1 MTADEK
7 GTGVRDSSVDVV
19 EEKCE
24 LDVSRDCNGDNVNTN
39 ANANANGNAKD
50 DGDGSYVFVS
60 GEDVLG
66 HDHATDLNGS
76 SVSSPEIAETEFPT
90 VKSDPPSLDHDNE
103 AVAVEDL
110 NGPAVGV
117 KSVPIEL
124 DHKGDDKVDSVQDC
138 QVDGSHDDTEP
149 ESVQTEGEPIM
160 PIGEPPVAVPNVA
173 ESERDQTV
181 GETNLTLATDEKEN
195 QNQDFVSTGAHI
207 TRSDFANENE
217 QKELA
222 GEFPLGC
229 SPKAN
234 VIDSEQNL
242 QMAPSP
248 LVLDVKAQEAEA
260 AHEVEQ
266 AEVADGHASDKDEDG
281 LPVTHVQ
288 DRGGESGNVSD
299 SVDLHQDIDKTIFN
313 DAAETSTVSVTEG
326 GSSPIANDDDASGES
341 INGLSEVDA
350 KPNTEETRPH
360 EVPKSS
366 TVSPAQNG
374 GSFPSAIDPDVR
386 RDPARDIS
394 VAGVQLEKERSPVS
408 QAEESVSQVLPF
420 RDNLCDSQP
429 TPEQKE
435 PSETATTLS
444 SDGFCKNSSGDSC
457 KNIQVAPIDDAVAK
471 SDINIKDPHPVI
483 DSDVD
488 AMASKIE
495 VEQVGVN
502 SSESTDSLTVDDTET
517 GTGQNCPVV
526 SDKTPNRL
534 ALDGK
539 EETETVPMLAE
550 SEEKVAADACSN
562 STDESEVLKEVNGSA
577 VSHKLTVCPPDG
589 QSCIHESVESK
600 ANLSSSPANVQVESG
615 VKDVSITDDCSVT
628 AQKVQNDS
636 TLTSD
641 TMLNCIEKESG
652 GDLSHGINDNEE
664 QSQQEKGTNEVLKCE
679 TSKCSHEC
687 STIDASDGNAAAVE
701 VGKKPFHFMV
711 RFPRFDDPSLK
722 EQIKICQS
730 EVDEKTKIRDA
741 IGAEIQGK
749 RATSK
754 EYGDSFGAALQQEKA
769 ARLLLKAKRKEID
782 SLQSVINR
790 VNSAVSIDD
799 IDGKIRNMEHMIQHE
814 TLPLKDEKK
823 FIREIKQL
831 KQQREQISSNMG
843 TRDEVEQA
851 MNQKNQVDEQLKS
864 LRKEADSLK
873 ENLLKAEVATQAAN
887 KKDVNEHNQ
896 LTELRAQFRAA
907 DTTRQEAYARLS
919 ILKKQLYEKNRCFW
933 KYKDDIMVANDLAFK
948 GQKEELQ
955 RHCIN
960 QVETFMELWNKN
972 DEFRKEYVRCN
983 LRSTVRR
990 LQTLDG
996 RSLGP
1001 DEEPPVIPNNN
1012 IERVAKYNI
1021 VSSTSAVQ
1029 PEKQAPPVE
1038 IEVGDKSMTE
1048 VSAQKKQTSK
1058 SKKSAKPAVSGN
1070 VVATVSGRDENEE
1083 EREDDEPKKSKEE
1096 EELARKEEEL
1106 RKAEEE
1112 ARLREQRRL
1121 EQIAKHKEAME
1132 RNERKAERNQARAIA
1147 KAQKEAEERDR
1158 KKEKRA
1164 RKKANNKPSAALAAD
1179 GNCKDEEGSVPA
1191 PGTPVESKESETR
1204 DKPVAVSTTVKR
1216 KPSHSH
1222 LTKQTKAKSTPP
1234 PLPLRNRSKRRIPTW
1249 MWAVLISLLLLALFF
1264 IGNSNIS
1271 VHFRLPSFGF

>member
-1 MTADEK
+1 
-7 GTGVRDSSVDVV
+7 
-19 EEKCE
+19 
-24 LDVSRDCNGDNVNTN
+24 
-39 ANANANGNAKD
+39 
-50 DGDGSYVFVS
+50 
-60 GEDVLG
+60 
-66 HDHATDLNGS
+66 
-76 SVSSPEIAETEFPT
+76 
-90 VKSDPPSLDHDNE
+90 
-103 AVAVEDL
+103 
-110 NGPAVGV
+110 
-117 KSVPIEL
+117 
-124 DHKGDDKVDSVQDC
+124 
-138 QVDGSHDDTEP
+138 
-149 ESVQTEGEPIM
+149 M

-173 ESERDQTV
+173 EPERDQTV

-195 QNQDFVSTGAHI
+195 QNQDFVSTGVHI
-207 TRSDFANENE
+207 TRSYFANENE

-260 AHEVEQ
+260 AHDVEEV
-266 AEVADGHASDKDEDG
+266 EVADGHASDKDEDG

-374 GSFPSAIDPDVR
+374 GSFPSAIDPDVKKTQHVM
-386 RDPARDIS
+386 S

-429 TPEQKE
+429 TPEQKSLRNCHNFVLGWFLQE
-435 PSETATTLS
+435 
-444 SDGFCKNSSGDSC
+444 FIC
-457 KNIQVAPIDDAVAK
+457 
-471 SDINIKDPHPVI
+471 
-483 DSDVD
+483 
-488 AMASKIE
+488 
-495 VEQVGVN
+495 
-502 SSESTDSLTVDDTET
+502 ESTDSLTVDDTET

-539 EETETVPMLAE
+539 EETETGPMLAE

-664 QSQQEKGTNEVLKCE
+664 QSQQEKGTNEVLECE
-679 TSKCSHEC
+679 TSKCSHEF

-722 EQIKICQS
+722 EKIKICQS

-1070 VVATVSGRDENEE
+1070 RK
-1083 EREDDEPKKSKEE
+1083 EDDEPKKSKEE

-1158 KKEKRA
+1158 
-1164 RKKANNKPSAALAAD
+1164 
-1179 GNCKDEEGSVPA
+1179 EGSVPA
-1191 PGTPVESKESETR
+1191 PGTLVESKESETR